1 MTKWGGQPGG
11 GGHCGSAGPCSTW
24 VRTWVCALA
33 GVPARPPTPDWLPG
47 FALPGFPLLGLQ
59 VRPLVLTLEAG
70 PEVPATRLWSRRD
83 RDSPRG
89 PCPRPLPGVT
99 PVGARVCYG

>member
-1 MTKWGGQPGG
+1 MPWLVSLT
-11 GGHCGSAGPCSTW
+11 
-24 VRTWVCALA
+24 
-33 GVPARPPTPDWLPG
+33 PPTPDWLPG

-59 VRPLVLTLEAG
+59 VRPLVPTLEAG

-89 PCPRPLPGVT
+89 PRPRPLPGVT